1 MKKAAEYARR
11 VKQLFS
17 KIKKEKSKASLA
29 TKDDPLQMLL
39 LGILSNYAT
48 EQKASTALSRL
59 LDTAIDNNDLRMTP
73 VADMVR
79 AVGVDYPKCRLAADE
94 ISQTLNSIFNHL
106 HHLDV
111 GFLETGSK
119 KAAESF
125 LNSLDCLSPHAK
137 AFFRQRCLKAQVI
150 PLDHNMYTYLQK
162 GDCIAEDVG
171 VEEAQK
177 FLSSAIKDRDRM
189 SFYTL
194 FKRYAATHSP
204 RKSAKKSAS
213 VTERKKKTAAATKT
227 TKKKAKKKAA
237 SSARTSGKKT
247 TRKKKTVRSTLRKTA
262 KKKKTASGKTK
273 PRKTARRR

>member
-204 RKSAKKSAS
+204 RKSAKK
-213 VTERKKKTAAATKT
+213 
-227 TKKKAKKKAA
+227 KAA